1 MNPMEIIHDF
11 LVKEILLEPQ
21 NSSLTCSTSLLEEG
35 IIDSTGILEL
45 VGFIER
51 TFLITFDDEEL
62 IPDNFASIA
71 AIAAY
76 IERKIA
82 EQENTSVVLQ
92 IRRP

>member
-1 MNPMEIIHDF
+1 MEIIHDF